1 MNSVVKQKKVKE
13 VYEDVIDKHYC
24 DLCGKE
30 LYYNGV
36 HKEVDICCEL
46 DSYNYGSDGMGDTTL
61 FFDVCKKCFLEKVV
75 PKLKEI
81 ELKPMIE
88 ENNDGKTEFYEYKE

>member
-1 MNSVVKQKKVKE
+1 MVKQKKVKE
-13 VYEDVIDKHYC
+13 VYEDVVDKHYC

-30 LYYNGV
+30 IYDNGV
-36 HKEVDICCEL
+36 HKEVDIQCEL

-75 PKLKEI
+75 SKLKEI
-81 ELKPMIE
+81 GLKPMIE
-88 ENNDGKTEFYEYKE
+88 ENNDGETEFYEYKE